1 MTYGPP
7 GSGKS
12 DLQRTIELI
21 LGKLVK
27 RQDFMS
33 TAAQRSISLETDGM
47 VVIEDEMKP
56 RSEQERLMW
65 QSRTGGDNFIVTTTV
80 KQQMY
85 DENGNPV
92 SPGALWSGSSGSLS
106 PPDEVGKLRRVVSD
120 AGCDTVDD

>member
-12 DLQRTIELI
+12 DLLRTIELI

-33 TAAQRSISLETDGM
+33 TAAQRSISLERDGM
-47 VVIEDEMKP
+47 VEGDDEVKP
-56 RSEQERLMW
+56 KSDAERYMW
-65 QSRTGGDNFIVTTTV
+65 QARTGGENFILTTTV

-92 SPGALWSGSSGSLS
+92 SPGALWPGSSGSPLS
-106 PPDEVGKLRRVVSD
+106 ADEVGKL
-120 AGCDTVDD
+120 